1 MEHFY
6 HDIEGW
12 ASEGDQGK
20 LLTTI
25 LPLIKQEGQIK
36 IAEIGVYQG
45 RGTSI
50 WNTILINENVDYE
63 YKAIDHFEGS
73 AEHDKSINYYE
84 ITLENL
90 KSISDKI
97 ETIKND
103 SILESKNYVDEYFDI
118 VYIDASHEYKYVIE
132 DIKHWLPKVKSG
144 GIICGDDYIS
154 GWPGVIQAVDEVF
167 DKVNV
172 VGAQQ
177 WWVKVQTKATL

>member
-84 ITLENL
+84 ITLENF
-90 KSISDKI
+90 KSISEYTRSQQI
-97 ETIKND
+97 YV
-103 SILESKNYVDEYFDI
+103 SIGTKDI
-118 VYIDASHEYKYVIE
+118 PFFKF
-132 DIKHWLPKVKSG
+132 KSG
-144 GIICGDDYIS
+144 
-154 GWPGVIQAVDEVF
+154 
-167 DKVNV
+167 
-172 VGAQQ
+172 
-177 WWVKVQTKATL
+177 